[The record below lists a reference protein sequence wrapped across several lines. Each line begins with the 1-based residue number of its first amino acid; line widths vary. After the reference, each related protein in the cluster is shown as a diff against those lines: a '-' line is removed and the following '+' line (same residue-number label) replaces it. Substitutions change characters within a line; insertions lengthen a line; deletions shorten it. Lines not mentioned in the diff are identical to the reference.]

1 MAGNTSNISF
11 RVDTDI
17 KNQAESVLAELGMNM
32 TTAFN
37 IFLRQTIRE
46 RGIPFMIN
54 ASKPNK
60 ETIEAM
66 LEAEKIAKDPN
77 VKGYRNIDLMFEDIL
92 NDKI

>member
-1 MAGNTSNISF
+1 
-11 RVDTDI
+11 
-17 KNQAESVLAELGMNM
+17 
-32 TTAFN
+32 
-37 IFLRQTIRE
+37 
-46 RGIPFMIN
+46 MIN

-77 VKGYRNIDLMFEDIL
+77 VKGYRDIDQMFEDIL